1 MTPPGGKRQG
11 YQRLMLILGLSSLL
25 SACGLLQAQSPPP
38 TPVVAKP
45 TRVVARGKIIPELDV
60 IKLSV
65 SNAQDS
71 RVNRIFV
78 KVGDQVQINQVIA
91 TLQGADRRL
100 ADLKAAQTNVKLLQ
114 AKLLKAQQGD
124 AKPGGVAAQKA
135 VVSRLRDQL
144 PVETKQKQA
153 DIASAQ
159 ATLQEASLTYQ
170 RRQQLFKE
178 GAMSNAE
185 VDAARKEFE
194 TARAAVA
201 AQNAALAQTT
211 TTLKAQ
217 TQEEKARLAELQQVR
232 PIDITIAQA
241 ELEQALIEVQQRQAD
256 YEDTQVRAPIPG
268 QILQI
273 NTKVGEQVNT
283 QLGIVYLGRTKQMY
297 VLAEVYET
305 DITKIAKGQRASILS
320 EYGTFTE
327 EIHGEVSDISLLI
340 NAPTLT
346 TGNDNPTT
354 DENARVFNV
363 SIQIDKDD
371 SPKVAKLTNTQ
382 VRVSIDLKEGTE

>member
-1 MTPPGGKRQG
+1 MTPPGGKKQG
-11 YQRLMLILGLSSLL
+11 CKQQMLMLGLSSLL
-25 SACGLLQAQSPPP
+25 SACGLLQAQPPPPP
-38 TPVVAKP
+38 TVAVKP
-45 TRVVARGKIIPELDV
+45 TQVVARGKIIPEFDV

-78 KVGDQVQINQVIA
+78 KVGDSVQANQVIA

-114 AKLLKAQQGD
+114 AKLIKAQQGET
-124 AKPGGVAAQKA
+124 KPGGIAAQKA
-135 VVSRLRDQL
+135 IISRLQDQL
-144 PVETKQKQA
+144 PVELKQKQA
-153 DIASAQ
+153 DIDSAQ
-159 ATLQEASLTYQ
+159 AALQEASLTYQ

-178 GAMSNAE
+178 GAISSAE
-185 VDAARKEFE
+185 VDTARKEYE
-194 TARAAVA
+194 TTRATVA
-201 AQNAALAQTT
+201 AQTAALDQTT
-211 TTLKAQ
+211 TTLTAQ
-217 TQEEKARLAELQQVR
+217 TQEEQARLTELQQVR

-241 ELEQALIEVQQRQAD
+241 ELEQALIEVKQRQAD

-268 QILQI
+268 QVLQI

-305 DITKIAKGQRASILS
+305 DITKLVKGQRASILS

-327 EIHGEVSDISLLI
+327 QIHGAIDDISLLI
-340 NAPTLT
+340 SAPTLT

-363 SIQIDKDD
+363 SIRIDPDD
-371 SPKVAKLTNTQ
+371 SPKVAKLINTQ
-382 VRVSIDLKEGTE
+382 VRVSIDLKEKN